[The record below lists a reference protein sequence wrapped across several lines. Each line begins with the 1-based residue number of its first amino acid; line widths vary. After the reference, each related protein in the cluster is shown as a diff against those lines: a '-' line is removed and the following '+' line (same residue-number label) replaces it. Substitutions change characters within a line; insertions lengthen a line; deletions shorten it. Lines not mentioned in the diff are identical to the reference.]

1 MIHLKKIL
9 YLIWKEGKPASG
21 SIAPIVG
28 FLMNPGRNSRDIDGW
43 TERL

>member
-21 SIAPIVG
+21 SIATIVG
-28 FLMNPGRNSRDIDGW
+28 FFNESGLAFP
-43 TERL
+43 